1 LTGQSRPRGR
11 GLMSTPIRVV
21 VHGALGRVGREVV
34 NATCKDA
41 DLKLVGAVDAKAD
54 GNALP
59 LPVGSGTVPLSRSP
73 ESILTQTEPQVIVDF
88 SVTEASMAIT
98 RLATK
103 HKVNLVI
110 GTTGLSPDNL
120 EEIDRLAKANGVGA
134 VVASNFALGA
144 VLMIHLA
151 KIAAKYF
158 DNVEIIELHHDQK
171 LDAPS
176 GTAVS
181 TAKAISEAR
190 GKPFVHPKVQKET
203 VAGARGAELQG
214 VALHS
219 VRLPG
224 LMAHQEIIFGTS
236 GQTLIIRHDTINREC
251 YMPGVV
257 MAVKKVVEL
266 KGLTVGLD
274 RLLGLQ

>member
-1 LTGQSRPRGR
+1 MPA
-11 GLMSTPIRVV
+11 PIRVV

-41 DLKLVGAVDAKAD
+41 DLKLVGAADAKAD

-59 LPVGSGTVPLSRSP
+59 LPVGSGTVPLSKSL

-88 SVTEASMAIT
+88 SVTEASMAMT

-134 VVASNFALGA
+134 VVASNFTVGA

-181 TAKAISEAR
+181 TARAISEAR

-203 VAGARGAELQG
+203 VVGARGAELQG

-224 LMAHQEIIFGTS
+224 LMAHQEVIFGTS

-266 KGLTVGLD
+266 KGLTIGLD

>member
-1 LTGQSRPRGR
+1 
-11 GLMSTPIRVV
+11 MSTPIGVV

-34 NATCKDA
+34 SAACKDA
-41 DLKLVGAVDAKAD
+41 DLKPVGAVDAKAE
-54 GNALP
+54 GNVLS
-59 LPVGSGTVPLSRSP
+59 LPVGSGTIPLSRNL
-73 ESILTQTEPQVIVDF
+73 ESILTQMQAMV
-88 SVTEASMAIT
+88 

-110 GTTGLSPDNL
+110 GTTGLSTENL

-203 VAGARGAELQG
+203 VPGARGAELQG

-224 LMAHQEIIFGTS
+224 LMAHQEVIFGTS
-236 GQTLIIRHDTINREC
+236 GQTLIIRHDTIDREC

-257 MAVKKVVEL
+257 MAVKKVVDL
-266 KGLTVGLD
+266 KGLTIGLD

>member
-1 LTGQSRPRGR
+1 
-11 GLMSTPIRVV
+11 MSTPIGVV

-34 NATCKDA
+34 SATCNDPG
-41 DLKLVGAVDAKAD
+41 LKPVGAVDAKAD
-54 GNALP
+54 GIVLS
-59 LPVGSGTVPLSRSP
+59 LPVGSGTIPLSRNL
-73 ESILTQTEPQVIVDF
+73 ESILTQTQPKVIVDF
-88 SVTEASMAIT
+88 TTAEASMAMA

-110 GTTGLSPDNL
+110 GTTGFSTENL
-120 EEIDRLAKANGVGA
+120 EEIDRLAKANGVGV

-224 LMAHQEIIFGTS
+224 LMAHQEVIFGTS

-257 MAVKKVVEL
+257 MAVKKVVDL
-266 KGLTVGLD
+266 KGLTIGLD

>member
-1 LTGQSRPRGR
+1 
-11 GLMSTPIRVV
+11 MSTPIRVV
-21 VHGALGRVGREVV
+21 VHGALGRMGREVV
-34 NATCKDA
+34 NATCKDP
-41 DLKLVGAVDAKAD
+41 DLRLVGAVDAKAE
-54 GNALP
+54 GNTLP
-59 LPVGSGTVPLSRSP
+59 LPVGTGTVPLAKSLD
-73 ESILTQTEPQVIVDF
+73 SILTQVQPAVVVDF
-88 SVTEASMAIT
+88 SNAEASLAMV

-110 GTTGLSPDNL
+110 GTTGLSPENL
-120 EEIDRLAKANGVGA
+120 DEIDRLAKVNGVGA
-134 VVASNFALGA
+134 VVAPNFALGA
-144 VLMIHLA
+144 VMMIHLA

-181 TAKAISEAR
+181 TARAIAEVR

-203 VAGARGAELQG
+203 VGGARGAELQG

-224 LMAHQEIIFGTS
+224 LMAHQEVIFGAS

-251 YMPGVV
+251 YMPGVL
-257 MAVKKVVEL
+257 MAIKRVVDL
-266 KGLTVGLD
+266 KGLTIGLD